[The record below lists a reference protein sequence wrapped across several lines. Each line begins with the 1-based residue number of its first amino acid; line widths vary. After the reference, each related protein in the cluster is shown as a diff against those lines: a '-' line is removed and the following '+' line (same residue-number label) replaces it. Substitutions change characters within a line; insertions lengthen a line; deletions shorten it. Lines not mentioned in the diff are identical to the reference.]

1 MSQSAAKTSSPAVRR
16 APRISADYES
26 ARSTADNLNLWANA
40 DALSADAA
48 ISVGVRRRSATA
60 RRHEVANNS
69 YLKGAQLTI
78 ANDTIG
84 VGPTL
89 QMNVK
94 AGDGVTEAEAQEI
107 NSFIEDEYDAR
118 AREIRQAEKLRTCRA
133 SRFETGES
141 FLMFVYNPRLRP
153 PGQARHRRHRGGPV
167 RRPRLRRQRLRGR
180 PAVERR
186 HPA

>member
-48 ISVGVRRRSATA
+48 ISVGVRRRLRNRS
-60 RRHEVANNS
+60 RHEVANNS

-84 VGPTL
+84 VGPSL

-94 AGDGVTEAEAQEI
+94 AGDGVTEAE
-107 NSFIEDEYDAR
+107 DAGR
-118 AREIRQAEKLRTCRA
+118 PQLVPRGRIRRWAREIRQAEKLRTCRA
-133 SRFETGES
+133 SRFESGES
-141 FLMFVYNPRLRP
+141 S
-153 PGQARHRRHRGGPV
+153 
-167 RRPRLRRQRLRGR
+167 
-180 PAVERR
+180 
-186 HPA
+186 